1 MAAFIWKWN
10 YLNYGSAVRQ
20 NLIVYI
26 PNKFNW
32 ITGCFSLIHYKLYS
46 CKPKM
51 CTLCFTSLYTSCRN
65 SLICSRLTQSI
76 KKVAHWFQNL
86 FIAASMQC
94 LSASGVPMSSVKC
107 FKCPHQ
113 VIWELSL
120 WARCRL
126 LLLGGYSAESKV
138 VYHLP
143 EFSLKSS
150 WKVNETRLFGS
161 FHREISGSNG
171 TSGKVVL
178 FSGHYIPNRNP
189 CSIFWKPSLILASGL
204 RGCFLVN
211 GTDL

>member
-1 MAAFIWKWN
+1 MSQIDSVNKKSCALIPKSFHSSIYAVFIRKW
-10 YLNYGSAVRQ
+10 GPHV
-20 NLIVYI
+20 I
-26 PNKFNW
+26 
-32 ITGCFSLIHYKLYS
+32 
-46 CKPKM
+46 CKM
-51 CTLCFTSLYTSCRN
+51 
-65 SLICSRLTQSI
+65 
-76 KKVAHWFQNL
+76 FQQL
-86 FIAASMQC
+86 
-94 LSASGVPMSSVKC
+94 G
-107 FKCPHQ
+107 CPHQ

-150 WKVNETRLFGS
+150 WKVNGTRLFGS

-178 FSGHYIPNRNP
+178 FSGQYIPNRNP
-189 CSIFWKPSLILASGL
+189 CSICWKPSLILGSGL
-204 RGCFLVN
+204 RACFLVN